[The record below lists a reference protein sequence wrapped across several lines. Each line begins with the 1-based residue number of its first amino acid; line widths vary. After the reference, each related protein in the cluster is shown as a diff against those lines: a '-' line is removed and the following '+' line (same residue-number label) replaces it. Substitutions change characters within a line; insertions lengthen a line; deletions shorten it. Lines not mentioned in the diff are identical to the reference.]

1 MDASRH
7 PRPCLAS
14 VHVNDGNYVV
24 GVDQCVP
31 FEANI

>member
-1 MDASRH
+1 MDASRD

-24 GVDQCVP
+24 GV
-31 FEANI
+31 EANM